1 MHTKTYVNTYTK
13 KVISKNPSFYITIQN
28 FFLPINSYAKW
39 YIFTQNESTLMDFN
53 KDKFY
58 QILIRKFSNAAVQC
72 MIMQQKKITRLAIAS
87 KRKWYFYTSNFSLR
101 TEMSP
106 IIEHG
111 WHILTVLVSHTVTLQ
126 ISVCSLPQI
135 VFCHQLCMIG

>member
-13 KVISKNPSFYITIQN
+13 KVIGKNPRFYITIQN
-28 FFLPINSYAKW
+28 SFLPINSYAKW

-53 KDKFY
+53 KQDKFY
-58 QILIRKFSNAAVQC
+58 QILIRKLSNAAVQC
-72 MIMQQKKITRLAIAS
+72 MTMQQKNTRLPIAS
-87 KRKWYFYTSNFSLR
+87 KRKQYFYTSDFSLR

-126 ISVCSLPQI
+126 ISLCSLPQT
-135 VFCHQLCMIG
+135 VFCDQLCMIG

>member
-72 MIMQQKKITRLAIAS
+72 MIMQQKKS
-87 KRKWYFYTSNFSLR
+87 
-101 TEMSP
+101 
-106 IIEHG
+106 
-111 WHILTVLVSHTVTLQ
+111 Q
-126 ISVCSLPQI
+126 DLP
-135 VFCHQLCMIG
+135 